1 MIRDRVSEG
10 YGGVE
15 KMCGIYEVS
24 RSGYYTWEKRGKS
37 IREKEREKLLTVIR
51 DIFEEYKSR
60 YGSLRICR
68 ELSRR
73 GIKASRK
80 RVASL
85 MKKAGLVSRHRR
97 KYKVTTDSD
106 HKYPIAPNLL
116 NRDFSVGLPNMTWLS
131 DITYIPT
138 NEGWLYLAAT
148 MDLYSR
154 KIAGWSMDRT
164 MTRKL
169 VCDALEMGIK
179 RRNPG
184 KGLLHHSDRGVQY
197 SSKDFRKMLE
207 KNGMTCSMS
216 RKGNCWDNAPMESFF
231 HTLKMELVNYRRF
244 RTREEA
250 KRAIYEYI
258 EIFYNRKR
266 LHSSLGYMT
275 PEEFETQTLY
285 LVA

>member
-1 MIRDRVSEG
+1 M
-10 YGGVE
+10 E
-15 KMCGIYEVS
+15 KMCEIYQVS
-24 RSGYYTWEKRGKS
+24 RSGYYAWANRPKSKRENERAELLKHIEK
-37 IREKEREKLLTVIR
+37 
-51 DIFEEYKSR
+51 IFGEFKSR
-60 YGSLRICR
+60 YGAIRICW

-73 GIKASRK
+73 GIRASRK
-80 RVASL
+80 RVVAL

-138 NEGWLYLAAT
+138 DEGWLYLAAT
-148 MDLYSR
+148 MDLYPR
-154 KIAGWSMDRT
+154 KIVGWSMDRT

-179 RRNPG
+179 RSNPG

-197 SSKDFRKMLE
+197 ASKDFRKMLE
-207 KNGMTCSMS
+207 KHGMICSMS
-216 RKGNCWDNAPMESFF
+216 RKGDCWDNAPMESFF
-231 HTLKMELVNYRRF
+231 HTLKTELVNYSRF
-244 RTREEA
+244 KTREEA

-266 LHSSLGYMT
+266 LHSSLGYLS
-275 PEEFETQTLY
+275 PEEFEKKTLS

>member
-1 MIRDRVSEG
+1 MIRDRAREG
-10 YGGVE
+10 LGVE

-24 RSGYYTWEKRGKS
+24 RSGYYAWEKKPESR
-37 IREKEREKLLTVIR
+37 REKERAELLKLVKG
-51 DIFEEYKSR
+51 IFDEFKSC

-73 GIKASRK
+73 GTRASRK
-80 RVASL
+80 RVAAI
-85 MKKAGLVSRHRR
+85 MKKAGLVARHRK
-97 KYKVTTDSD
+97 KYKVTTDSE
-106 HKYPIAPNLL
+106 HSHPIAPNLL
-116 NRDFSVGLPNMTWLS
+116 NRDFSVGLPDMTWLS

-138 NEGWLYLAAT
+138 DEGWLYLAAT
-148 MDLYSR
+148 MDLYGR
-154 KIAGWSMDRT
+154 KIVGWSMDRT

-184 KGLLHHSDRGVQY
+184 RGLLHHSDRGVQY
-197 SSKDFRKMLE
+197 ASKDFRKMLE
-207 KNGMTCSMS
+207 KNGMICSMS
-216 RKGNCWDNAPMESFF
+216 RKGDCWDNAPMESFF
-231 HTLKMELVNYRRF
+231 HTLKTELVNYRRF

-275 PEEFETQTLY
+275 PEEFETQTLS

>member
-1 MIRDRVSEG
+1 MIRDRAREDL
-10 YGGVE
+10 GVE

-24 RSGYYTWEKRGKS
+24 RSGYYAWSTRGTS
-37 IREKEREKLLTVIR
+37 RREKERAELLNLVK
-51 DIFEEYKSR
+51 DIFEEFKSR

-80 RVASL
+80 RVAAL
-85 MKKAGLVSRHRR
+85 MKKAGLVSKHRR
-97 KYKVTTDSD
+97 KYKVTTDSE
-106 HKYPIAPNLL
+106 HSHPIAPNHL
-116 NRDFSVGLPNMTWLS
+116 NRDFSVGLPDMTWLS

-138 NEGWLYLAAT
+138 DEGWLYLAAT

-154 KIAGWSMDRT
+154 KIIGWSMDRT

-179 RRNPG
+179 RRNSG
-184 KGLLHHSDRGVQY
+184 RGLLHHSDRGVQY
-197 SSKDFRKMLE
+197 ASKDFRKMLE
-207 KNGMTCSMS
+207 KNGMICSMS
-216 RKGNCWDNAPMESFF
+216 RKGDCWDNAPMESFF
-231 HTLKMELVNYRRF
+231 HTLKTELVNYCRF
-244 RTREEA
+244 KTREQA
-250 KRAIYEYI
+250 RRAIFEYI

-266 LHSSLGYMT
+266 LHSSLGYMS
-275 PEEFETQTLY
+275 PEEFETQTLS